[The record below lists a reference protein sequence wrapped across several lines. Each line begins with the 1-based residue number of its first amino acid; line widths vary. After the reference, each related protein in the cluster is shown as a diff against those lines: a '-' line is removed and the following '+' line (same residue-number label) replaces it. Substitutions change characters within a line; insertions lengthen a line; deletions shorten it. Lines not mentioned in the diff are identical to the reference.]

1 MKEIWKTVKGYEDY
15 YMISNKG
22 RIRTVARFI
31 YYRKGSDVATWR
43 ASKIMKL
50 KISKHG
56 YAHIML
62 KAGNN
67 RKDYSIHRLV
77 AQAFIDNPDNLPTID
92 HIDGNKLN
100 NNVNNLE
107 WVSYKENNQR
117 AYDLGL
123 NRRIHAG
130 QFAKGGG
137 RIQ

>member
-1 MKEIWKTVKGYEDY
+1 MKELWKPVKGGYESRY
-15 YMISNKG
+15 LISSKG
-22 RIRTVARFI
+22 RIKSVARYI
-31 YYRKGSDVATWR
+31 YYRKGSNVATWR
-43 ASKIMKL
+43 ESKLLKP

-56 YAHIML
+56 YLHIIL
-62 KAGNN
+62 RIGKLQ
-67 RKDYSIHRLV
+67 KDFSIHRLV
-77 AQAFIDNPDNLPTID
+77 AIAFIDNPDNLPTID

-123 NRRIHAG
+123 KRRIHAG

-137 RIQ
+137 RL